1 MKPAPFE
8 YRRADSVEEALHH
21 LGEFGEEAKLLAGGQ
36 SLVPLLSFRLAKPA
50 CLVDVNPLTSLDYI
64 EGNGALR
71 IGALTRHR
79 ALEDHFAA
87 RTFPL
92 LAEAVP
98 LIGHPAIRNR
108 GTVGGSLAHADPAA
122 EFPVAAVA
130 LGATLH
136 AEGPD
141 GKRGIPAA
149 AFFTDYFE
157 TALAPGEILTEASIP
172 APGDGWGW
180 SFLEMSRRHGDF
192 AVVCVAAGVALD
204 PAGQCTDA
212 RLVLGGVGPG
222 PFRLTETEE
231 FLRGGP
237 LNPKRL
243 AEAGKIVA
251 DAVRPP
257 GDVHASSEFRK
268 HLSGVLSERALR
280 AARERASD
288 PAA

>member
-21 LGEFGEEAKLLAGGQ
+21 LDEFGEEAKLLAGGQ

-71 IGALTRHR
+71 VGALTRHR
-79 ALEDHFAA
+79 ALEDHPAA

-122 EFPVAAVA
+122 ELPVAAVA

-157 TALAPGEILTEASIP
+157 TALAPGEILTGVSIP
-172 APGDGWGW
+172 APGDDWGW

-192 AVVCVAAGVALD
+192 AVVCVAEGVALD
-204 PAGQCTDA
+204 PGGKCADA
-212 RLVLGGVGPG
+212 RLVLGGVGASPL
-222 PFRLTETEE
+222 RLTEAEE
-231 FLRGGP
+231 FLRGDP
-237 LNPKRL
+237 LDPKRL
-243 AEAGKIVA
+243 AEAGKIAA

-280 AARERASD
+280 AARERAQ
-288 PAA
+288 

>member
-64 EGNGALR
+64 ERNGTLR

-79 ALEDHFAA
+79 ALEDHLAA

-122 EFPVAAVA
+122 ELPVAAVA
-130 LGATLH
+130 LAATLH

-141 GKRGIPAA
+141 GKRAIPAA

-157 TALAPGEILTEASIP
+157 TALASGEILTEVSIP
-172 APGDGWGW
+172 APGDEWGW

-192 AVVCVAAGVALD
+192 AVVCVAAGVAPD
-204 PAGQCTDA
+204 PGGLCADA

-222 PFRLTETEE
+222 PLRAAEAEE

-237 LNPKRL
+237 LDPKRL

-280 AARERASD
+280 AARERAQ
-288 PAA
+288 